1 MFKISSW
8 GLILCLGYSV
18 VYVTVKNLLVKY
30 LKDDVVYAQLY
41 AFIKKLVMA
50 AMKDQEIREV
60 VSATIIDIVP
70 RSLEPI
76 NPILQFRELIQV
88 RFYCYCSFICLLWY
102 YYLKK

>member
-1 MFKISSW
+1 MLW
-8 GLILCLGYSV
+8 LGYSV
-18 VYVTVKNLLVKY
+18 FYVTVKNLLVKY

-76 NPILQFRELIQV
+76 NPILQFRELSQV